1 MVNKI
6 NTLWI
11 FLLLLSACNPSTQNV
26 AEQPKSIPDTKQ
38 KLLGINYQLTE
49 KDRELIKAYIDR
61 HRLTMKENPS
71 GLFVYVYGSGY
82 GEYPKKGDLVNYYY
96 RISLLDGTECYKSEP
111 GKPKSMVVG
120 HGGVEAGLEE
130 GIMLMRKGQ
139 KALFILPPH
148 LAHGLIGDMDKIPPR
163 ASIVYEV
170 ELVDVQH

>member
-1 MVNKI
+1 MNK
-6 NTLWI
+6 NTYI
-11 FLLLLSACNPSTQNV
+11 LLMFSLVLLACNSSSSNRVEP
-26 AEQPKSIPDTKQ
+26 AKSFSNTKQ
-38 KLLGINYQLTE
+38 KLMGINQQLAG

-61 HRLTMKENPS
+61 HKLTMKENPS
-71 GLFVYVYGSGY
+71 GLFVYIYGNGT
-82 GEYPKKGDLVNYYY
+82 GLHPKKGDLVNYYY

-139 KALFILPPH
+139 KALFIMPPH
-148 LAHGLIGDMDKIPPR
+148 LAHGLIGDMEKIPPR